1 MLAQVRHRDGLPR
14 QESCTA
20 IGDDSVRATAGDRC
34 RKGMVREDRDAS
46 PIEGGYFAVY
56 TVSVCG
62 SG

>member
-1 MLAQVRHRDGLPR
+1 MLAQVRHWDGLPR

-46 PIEGGYFAVY
+46 PIEGGLLCGVY
-56 TVSVCG
+56 G
-62 SG
+62 